1 MTTGAAP
8 GAGDPHYVFQ
18 GREVTMPVEVRD
30 ASSAAATYLVD
41 AAVART
47 LLPTPQLDVVELLPG
62 RALFSIAAIDY
73 RDNDLGDYNEISLAF
88 FVRERSAPRG
98 IPYLGTL
105 VDFLRGHVATYIWK
119 LPVNQSFT
127 RDAGAGIW
135 GFPKTVDVIDFDD
148 AADRRRARL
157 IMDGRSVL
165 TFSTLARGTRTL
177 PDAPTTTYTMVH
189 GRLHR
194 TQFTMGSREVGFAL
208 GGADL
213 TLGDH
218 PVADDLRR
226 LGLPKRALMTMWL
239 GRQRARFGA
248 PQPIEPRA

>member
-1 MTTGAAP
+1 MTTAAVP
-8 GAGDPHYVFQ
+8 SSGSASYTFQ

-47 LLPTPQLDVVELLPG
+47 LLPSPDLDVVELLPG

-88 FVRERSAPRG
+88 FVRERGAPRG
-98 IPYLGTL
+98 VPYLGTL
-105 VDFLRGHVATYIWK
+105 VDFLRGNVATYIWK

-148 AADRRRARL
+148 AAHRRRARL
-157 IMDGRSVL
+157 VMAGRSVL

-177 PDAPTTTYTMVH
+177 PDAPTTTYTMVN

-194 TQFTMGSREVGFAL
+194 TQFTMGSREVGFAV
-208 GGADL
+208 GGAER
-213 TLGDH
+213 THGDH
-218 PVADDLRR
+218 PNADDLRR
-226 LGLPKRALMTMWL
+226 VGLPERALITKWL
-239 GRQRARFGA
+239 GKQHARVGP
-248 PQPIEPRA
+248 PQPV